1 MRWRDHTELP
11 DGKDDLALITVSSRS
26 DGGNPFFLPELYFYD
41 ADEEQWYGCANL
53 LLLKHAV
60 FRWLPAFD
68 LLQAIP

>member
-11 DGKDDLALITVSSRS
+11 DGKDLALIAVSSRI
-26 DGGNPFFLPELYFYD
+26 DGGDPFFLPELYYYD
-41 ADEEQWYGCANL
+41 EDDAHWYGCANRL
-53 LLLKHAV
+53 QIKHPT